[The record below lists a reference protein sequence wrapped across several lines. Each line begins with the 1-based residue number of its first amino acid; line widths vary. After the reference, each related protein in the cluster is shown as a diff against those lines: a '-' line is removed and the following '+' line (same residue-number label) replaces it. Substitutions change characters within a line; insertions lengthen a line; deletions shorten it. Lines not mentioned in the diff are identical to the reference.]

1 MKLNY
6 IESNIGKKKLKE
18 IKRVDLFYLIS
29 FILITINYI
38 VICLDIKKI
47 TGIIVFTIIYIII
60 AILIRLI
67 RKKHTTKMMTEI
79 LLKDICVDGFI
90 NMHIYNAKKAEK
102 KLNNPRVY
110 QVYNY
115 SLLNIIDGYLRK
127 GNYEQANDIIKAL
140 EKQKV
145 DNMQKAFLIKY
156 KATIA
161 YNDNNKEEFDIQY
174 ENFLKIA
181 NSINEKIKNQIL
193 NSLDIQKNI
202 LENNVSATNKICDQ
216 LLNNQLLLNKIMGSY
231 YKGVILEK
239 NNNEEYKKYYKFVA
253 ENGNNLII
261 AKKAGEK
268 IGIEP
273 QVKKQK
279 KKHLVSKF
287 FASLFLIILI
297 FITIF
302 VCVFGVENIKPKKW
316 DTGIVYINNTKIELP
331 CTISEFE
338 KNMNVEIEVDKID
351 TLGSYEL
358 YLIQNNL
365 SIGDYNIVS
374 GKYIELEIEG
384 DVIKGIKIDISNSWN
399 NDLDE
404 ELGNMV
410 VFPGGITANSKI
422 EEIQQAYKTGIINS
436 PMREWSEEIVDDRT
450 NTTQY
455 SYGFKYSGNKYDIS
469 IDTKDGKVHSIY
481 IYAK

>member
-1 MKLNY
+1 MELNY
-6 IESNIGKKKLKE
+6 IESDIGKKKLKE

-47 TGIIVFTIIYIII
+47 MGIIVFTIIYILI

-67 RKKHTTKMMTEI
+67 RKRHTTKMMIEI

-90 NMHIYNAKKAEK
+90 NMHIYNAKKVEK
-102 KLNNPRVY
+102 KLYNPKFH
-110 QVYNY
+110 QIYNY
-115 SLLNIIDGYLRK
+115 SILNIIDGYLRK
-127 GNYEQANDIIKAL
+127 GDYEQVNDIIKTL
-140 EKQKV
+140 EKQEL
-145 DNMQKAFLIKY
+145 DNIQKALLIKY

-174 ENFLKIA
+174 ENFAKIS
-181 NSINEKIKNQIL
+181 NSINEKMRNQIL

-202 LENNVSATNKICDQ
+202 LENNVDKTNKICDQ
-216 LLNNQLLLNKIMGSY
+216 LLNNQLLLNKIMGAY
-231 YKGVILEK
+231 YKGAILEK

-261 AKKAGEK
+261 AKKTGEK

-273 QVKKQK
+273 QVKNRK

-302 VCVFGVENIKPKKW
+302 VCVFYIENVKPKIW
-316 DTGIVYINNTKIELP
+316 DTGVVYINNTKIELP

-338 KNMNVEIEVDKID
+338 KNMKVDIDIDKID
-351 TLGSYEL
+351 ALGSYEL
-358 YLIQNNL
+358 YLTQNNL
-365 SIGDYNIVS
+365 NIGNYNIVS
-374 GKYIELEIEG
+374 GKYIELKIEG
-384 DVIKGIKIDISNSWN
+384 DVITGINIDISNSWN
-399 NDLDE
+399 NELDE

-410 VFPGGITANSKI
+410 VFPGAITANSKI
-422 EEIQQAYKTGIINS
+422 EEIQQVYKTGIINPS
-436 PMREWSEEIVDDRT
+436 MREWSEEIVDDRT

-469 IDTKDGKVHSIY
+469 IDTKNGKVHSIY